1 MPKTKSMR
9 SFLKYSSIGILIA
22 AACVPLI
29 TVAQGDPLVPC
40 GNQGQNPCTFNDFF
54 TLANNI
60 VDFLFTYIVLPIMA
74 VGILASGI
82 TILTAA
88 GSSGQIEKGKKMLW
102 NLGIGFFI
110 AATAWVIVNTALEAL
125 VRDPN
130 NCNFLTELIV
140 NCDLS
145 E

>member
-1 MPKTKSMR
+1 MPKIKSMR
-9 SFLKYSSIGILIA
+9 SFLKYSGIGILIA
-22 AACVPLI
+22 AACIPLVI
-29 TVAQGDPLVPC
+29 AAQGQNPLVPC
-40 GNQGQNPCTFNDFF
+40 GNPGQNPCTFNDFF

-60 VDFLFTYIVLPIMA
+60 VDFLFTYIVLPLVA

-110 AATAWVIVNTALEAL
+110 
-125 VRDPN
+125 
-130 NCNFLTELIV
+130 
-140 NCDLS
+140 
-145 E
+145 